1 MYPNALDNIS
11 NRAFDRAFDRAF
23 GRAFGRA
30 FDRVFNRVPFKRV
43 RLVENHQSTLLKL
56 LWSFGK
62 FTQNYWGSRAT
73 TICAPRNAR
82 SCDITAS
89 IRQSANLSISSFRCR
104 VCNNYSRLSLYYFN
118 LIVRPVTVARWTF
131 SHLFDVF
138 AVGHCTLSGSS
149 IQPFRLSNCN
159 RVLSDLYYR
168 WFRTGVRAISTVV
181 YTVVYTVYTPWG
193 KRCGVIVSTV
203 RYITS
208 TSSTF
213 CPLI

>member
-89 IRQSANLSISSFRCR
+89 IRQSANLSISCFRCR

-138 AVGHCTLSGSS
+138 AVIVRYLARLFSRLDCQIVTAFYPTCT
-149 IQPFRLSNCN
+149 
-159 RVLSDLYYR
+159 
-168 WFRTGVRAISTVV
+168 TGGFGPAYVR
-181 YTVVYTVYTPWG
+181 YQLLYTPCIH
-193 KRCGVIVSTV
+193 RGVNVAA
-203 RYITS
+203 
-208 TSSTF
+208 
-213 CPLI
+213 